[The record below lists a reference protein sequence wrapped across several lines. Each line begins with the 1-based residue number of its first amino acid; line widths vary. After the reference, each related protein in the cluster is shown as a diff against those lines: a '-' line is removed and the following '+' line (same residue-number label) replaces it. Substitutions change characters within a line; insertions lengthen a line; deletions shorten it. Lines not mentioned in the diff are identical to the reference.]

1 MRRGTPVIRTALLV
15 AVLLAS
21 LTAVVW
27 RQSRALEVLR
37 LTEDARRERVVEEA
51 RRSALLR
58 RVDQLESRARISALA
73 HDRFGMRLPEGD
85 EIVILPLAEPPAGL
99 AGMDG
104 SSGADADTPSAE
116 GSG

>member
-1 MRRGTPVIRTALLV
+1 MRRGTPVIRTALLL

-27 RQSRALEVLR
+27 RQSRALEILR
-37 LTEDARRERVVEEA
+37 RLDETRRERVVAEA

-58 RVDQLESRARISALA
+58 RVEQLESRARVSEAA
-73 HDRFGMRLPEGD
+73 RDRFGMRLPEGD
-85 EIVILPLAEPPAGL
+85 EIVILPLLRPPTGL
-99 AGMDG
+99 AGGDG
-104 SSGADADTPSAE
+104 SGSGEAEE